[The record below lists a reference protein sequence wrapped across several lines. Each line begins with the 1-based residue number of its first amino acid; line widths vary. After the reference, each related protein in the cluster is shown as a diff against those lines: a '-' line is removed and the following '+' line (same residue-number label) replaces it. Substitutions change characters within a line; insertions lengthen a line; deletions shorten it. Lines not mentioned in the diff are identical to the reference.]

1 MSALWISALVETAV
15 RSTALLG
22 IAALVTLVL
31 RRRSAAIRHLVWGL
45 ALAGVLVLPL
55 AGTVLPGMPV
65 PVPQALADVL
75 PASLVATADVAPTRE
90 SLALAPSATDPRV
103 EMRSSAESGTA
114 TKAADAAPGR
124 LTSAAE
130 SPAIGGS
137 PPTAPAAS
145 SATAASAAIPW
156 GPVLLTIWTI
166 GATALAAWV
175 LASVRNTRRLA
186 ADAAE
191 VTSPE
196 WLDLL
201 RDVLAHLDIRRPVRL
216 LQSER
221 AVTPMTWGWRRP
233 VVVIPAAA
241 SGWSRER
248 RSVVLRH
255 ELAHIRRGDVVTQ
268 MLARSVCALYWFN
281 PAVWFAAYRLRVERE
296 RACDDEVLR
305 LGTRA
310 SDYANHLL
318 DIARERHAP
327 GLRAAAA
334 VAMAQRSQLEG
345 RMRAILDPRV
355 RRNPKRSSTVIATV
369 VLTGAALAA
378 SAVTPT
384 AQSRGAAVPVAPGEQ
399 KPRTETDVVV
409 APHSAALPASKAQP
423 RARDQ
428 GPVGAFSATTAARL
442 GEEQS
447 QVKAPTENV
456 AQTNAGNGDG
466 QDADATAAAVESQQ
480 RELEELYEE
489 ARRLHEEALRQ
500 AEQMRRQ
507 AERVLARDLERL
519 RRHVEDTRALLERA
533 RTDDAGE
540 TSEVQQR
547 SDLAPGAVESQSRT
561 REELYEDLKQAL
573 PPAPPAL
580 PPAPPALPPAPPA
593 PPGG

>member
-1 MSALWISALVETAV
+1 MSALWISALAETAV

-22 IAALVTLVL
+22 IAALLTLVL
-31 RRRSAAIRHLVWGL
+31 CRRSAAIRHLVWGL
-45 ALAGVLVLPL
+45 ALAGVLILPL
-55 AGTVLPGMPV
+55 AGAVLPGVPV
-65 PVPQALADVL
+65 PVPQALADAL
-75 PASLVATADVAPTRE
+75 PASPVATADVAPTRE
-90 SLALAPSATDPRV
+90 SLPLAPPATDPRV
-103 EMRSSAESGTA
+103 GMRYSAASGTA
-114 TKAADAAPGR
+114 TNAADAAPAR
-124 LTSAAE
+124 LAPAAE
-130 SPAIGGS
+130 SPAVGGS
-137 PPTAPAAS
+137 PPPESAAA

-166 GATALAAWV
+166 GAAAFAAWV

-186 ADAAE
+186 ADAAD

-201 RDVLAHLDIRRPVRL
+201 REILAHLGIRSPVRL
-216 LQSER
+216 LQSKR
-221 AVTPMTWGWRRP
+221 ALTPMTWGWRRP
-233 VVVIPAAA
+233 VVVVPAAA

-255 ELAHIRRGDVVTQ
+255 ELAHVRRGDFVTQ

-281 PAVWFAAYRLRVERE
+281 PAVWFAVYRLRVERE

-327 GLRAAAA
+327 GLRASAA
-334 VAMAQRSQLEG
+334 VEMAQRSQLEG

-355 RRNPKRSSTVIATV
+355 RRTATRSSTVLATA
-369 VLTGAALAA
+369 VLTGAVLAA

-384 AQSRGAAVPVAPGEQ
+384 AQSRGAAVPVAPGDQ

-409 APHSAALPASKAQP
+409 AVPQSPVLPASKAQP
-423 RARDQ
+423 RARDLR
-428 GPVGAFSATTAARL
+428 PVGAFSAVTAARS

-447 QVKAPTENV
+447 QVNAPTENV

-466 QDADATAAAVESQQ
+466 QDADAAAAAVESQQ

-507 AERVLARDLERL
+507 AEA
-519 RRHVEDTRALLERA
+519 
-533 RTDDAGE
+533 DA
-540 TSEVQQR
+540 TT
-547 SDLAPGAVESQSRT
+547 SRT
-561 REELYEDLKQAL
+561 SACT
-573 PPAPPAL
+573 
-580 PPAPPALPPAPPA
+580 
-593 PPGG
+593 